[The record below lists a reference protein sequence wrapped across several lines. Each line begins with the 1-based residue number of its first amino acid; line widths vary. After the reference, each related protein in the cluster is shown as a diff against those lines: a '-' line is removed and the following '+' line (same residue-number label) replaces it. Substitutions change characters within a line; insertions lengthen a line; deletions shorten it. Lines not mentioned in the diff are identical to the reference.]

1 MLVALISLSVSFK
14 EGYVQ
19 YHTVL
24 KAVGAVPDPVSARSE
39 DLQVSLSFNET
50 DSIFKFKMRIPVMSF
65 KSGNTTRDREAAKIL
80 GYPKYRYITFTLVS
94 YPKSAISKV
103 LNSDSGTIDVKAKLR
118 V

>member
-1 MLVALISLSVSFK
+1 MFGFLISLSVSFK

-24 KAVGAVPDPVSARSE
+24 KAVGAVPDPVTGRSE
-39 DLQVSLSFNET
+39 KLKVSLSFGD
-50 DSIFKFKMRIPVMSF
+50 DSLFRLKIRIPVRSF
-65 KSGNTTRDREAAKIL
+65 KSGNTTRDREVAKIL